1 MEDNYQSKRTKK
13 EFDKVFEFEQITDG
27 FYLTRD
33 SVMQIMGHQ
42 VLLNSDL
49 VLLQASTIA

>member
-1 MEDNYQSKRTKK
+1 MEDNYQSKRIKK
-13 EFDKVFEFEQITDG
+13 EFDKVFEFEQITDE

-42 VLLNSDL
+42 VLLHSDL
-49 VLLQASTIA
+49 FLL